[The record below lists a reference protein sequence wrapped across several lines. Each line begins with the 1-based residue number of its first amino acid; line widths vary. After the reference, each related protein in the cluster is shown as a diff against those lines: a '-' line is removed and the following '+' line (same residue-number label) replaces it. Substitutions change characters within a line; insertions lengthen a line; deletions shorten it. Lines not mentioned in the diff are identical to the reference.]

1 MKRSIAVF
9 VLAATMLVSVNSFA
23 QKAYKF
29 GHIDSNQLLSTMPE
43 RESVK
48 SKLEAFAKQLE
59 NQLAAMQTELE
70 SKYQQYMSE
79 AETLSP
85 LIRQTKEQE
94 LTEMQQRIQMFQQ
107 NAQQE
112 LGAKESELFQPVI
125 DKARKAISEVANE
138 NGFTY
143 VFDIGSGAVLHFS
156 DDSQDIL
163 PLVKAKLGIQ

>member
-85 LIRQTKEQE
+85 LIRQTK
-94 LTEMQQRIQMFQQ
+94 
-107 NAQQE
+107 
-112 LGAKESELFQPVI
+112 V
-125 DKARKAISEVANE
+125 V
-138 NGFTY
+138 
-143 VFDIGSGAVLHFS
+143 
-156 DDSQDIL
+156 
-163 PLVKAKLGIQ
+163 